1 MRRVALW
8 LWIFFTGLPLLSTKG
23 WAGMV
28 IEQVMRD
35 VDGKPASVVTYYSG
49 DRFRTDHL
57 EEGLSTIIDFREDR
71 LVMIEHPSRSYV
83 EMKFS
88 QWEKEVSKRLKK
100 ESPGVTPKD
109 RKIVLRRTGETAT
122 INGFHT
128 EKVEIIA
135 DGELIEENWVTREVE
150 MKEVEKVNEMI
161 AKGFSKQF
169 RSEMK
174 EGREIYEKL
183 KTYGFPIL
191 VKDHTMTYGLGGIH
205 RLEVKK
211 IERKELKDEVFRPP
225 AGYHPILPK
234 SSKK

>member
-1 MRRVALW
+1 MRRVAFW
-8 LWIFFTGLPLLSTKG
+8 LWIFLIGFPLFSTKG

-35 VDGKPASVVTYYSG
+35 VDGKTASIVTYYSG
-49 DRFRTDHL
+49 YRFRTDHL
-57 EEGLSTIIDFREDR
+57 EEGLTTIIDFREDR
-71 LVMIEHPSRSYV
+71 LVMVEHPYRSYV
-83 EMKFS
+83 EIKFS

-100 ESPGVTPKD
+100 ESPGITPKE
-109 RKIVLRRTGETAT
+109 RKILVRRTGETAT

-128 EKVEIIA
+128 EKIEIIA

-150 MKEVEKVNEMI
+150 MEEIEKVNEMI

-191 VKDHTMTYGLGGIH
+191 VKDYTITYGLGGIH

-211 IERKELKDEVFRPP
+211 IERKELKDEIFLPP
-225 AGYHPILPK
+225 PGYHKVLPNP
-234 SSKK
+234 SKK